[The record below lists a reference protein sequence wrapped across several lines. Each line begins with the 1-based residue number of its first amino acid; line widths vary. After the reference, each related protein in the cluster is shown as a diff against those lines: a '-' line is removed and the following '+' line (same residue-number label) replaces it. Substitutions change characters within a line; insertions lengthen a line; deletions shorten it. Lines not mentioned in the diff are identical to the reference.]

1 MSCTQS
7 NQKKYTERPS
17 PPFPANRCPVGDIK
31 TGNDHRS
38 YIAKPDKNGVKHW
51 VVLNNNAP
59 KTQKN
64 KVRSSE
70 SSKTKSIPTLSQV
83 IASLPALTKKK
94 IKEARSSSETQDE
107 FIKKIYGQHAKPL
120 TVKRA
125 KQLPLNQKICF
136 LEGQEYDMI
145 EDIGDNESGIQVHEI
160 TKKTYDHEG
169 LQLQIDGD
177 WYMYEYKGK
186 MVTGSGADPVYVF
199 V

>member
-1 MSCTQS
+1 
-7 NQKKYTERPS
+7 
-17 PPFPANRCPVGDIK
+17 VGDIK
-31 TGNDHRS
+31 TGNDGRL
-38 YIAKPDKNGVKHW
+38 YEAKPDKNGVNHW
-51 VVLNNNAP
+51 VVSLNNNAP
-59 KTQKN
+59 KTKKN
-64 KVRSSE
+64 KVRSSK

-83 IASLPALTKKK
+83 IDSLPELTKEK

-145 EDIGDNESGIQVHEI
+145 DMIEDGDNESGIRVHEI
-160 TKKTYDHEG
+160 TKKTYDHEEG
-169 LQLQIDGD
+169 LRLQIDGD
-177 WYMYEYKGK
+177 WYMYEAAGR